1 MIERVQ
7 KYMGGVIGE
16 VLADERVNTHGLNF
30 LDRMFRHPQ
39 THEAGQFLLINVL
52 KDPRFINQS
61 RVFGTDLISWVIM
74 QDPAQEEFKK
84 LVVRTLQDES
94 VKNETIKVLE
104 YITQQKETEDI
115 MATYMKTVFLRKDV
129 LDNLTQVLIGGA
141 VNALEDQRTQDTF
154 VDFLVH
160 VV

>member
-61 RVFGTDLISWVIM
+61 RIFGTDLISWVIM

-115 MATYMKTVFLRKDV
+115 MAAYMKTVFLRKDV